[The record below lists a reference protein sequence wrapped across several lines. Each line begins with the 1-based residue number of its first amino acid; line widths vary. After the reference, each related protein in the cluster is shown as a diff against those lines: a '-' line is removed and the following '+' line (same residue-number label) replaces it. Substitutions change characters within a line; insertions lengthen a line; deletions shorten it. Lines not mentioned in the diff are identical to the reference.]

1 VPDYPTT
8 DSQFKVTV
16 VTLDADGTRQRE
28 VLSINDA
35 LLAVLRFARKH
46 PHASCTI
53 DLREEQTLPAA
64 AHIEVAP
71 LAATEREPRQAR
83 TGNTIMRAFA
93 PGH

>member
-53 DLREEQTLPAA
+53 DLCEEQTLLAA
-64 AHIEVAP
+64 PLIEVAP
-71 LAATEREPRQAR
+71 LAATERDPRQAR

-93 PGH
+93 PRQ